1 MVIRSDRTAHNA
13 LALGFAGQ
21 VGLGRARAAG
31 LFGPCR
37 LKQALYILFV
47 LKFFI
52 ILSHHYEVTHKN
64 NYLICTNIFFK
75 YNRQHI
81 SCRVKFLIILKLIY
95 YFQWF
100 K

>member
-1 MVIRSDRTAHNA
+1 MKPGQFVVIRSDRTAHDA

-47 LKFFI
+47 LKDFYHFI
-52 ILSHHYEVTHKN
+52 AL
-64 NYLICTNIFFK
+64 L
-75 YNRQHI
+75 
-81 SCRVKFLIILKLIY
+81 
-95 YFQWF
+95 
-100 K
+100 